1 MKTALLVKDNE
12 LCDYP
17 GDLLVD
23 GEVRKS
29 YNLEF
34 ECEML
39 KIEKLIAKSLPSSL
53 IKKLRDKGVVFI
65 KFKSI
70 DEVKDLNL
78 DIQFTP
84 EFKNNRGW
92 KCGKKEF

>member
-12 LCDYP
+12 LCGYP
-17 GDLLVD
+17 GDLLID
-23 GEVRKS
+23 GEIRKS

-65 KFKSI
+65 KLKSI
-70 DEVKDLNL
+70 DEVKELDL
-78 DIQFTP
+78 DIKFVD
-84 EFKNNRGW
+84 EFKNKRGW
-92 KCGKKEF
+92 KCGKKGF